1 MQRSPLKFLDWFG
14 VQKIISNKVRP
25 ALLEKKN
32 KDSKFNFIQV
42 LFILLFIY
50 YFKIILKIKRIFF
63 SVSKKMTWYFGKN
76 VLLILWYLKK

>member
-50 YFKIILKIKRIFF
+50 YFKII
-63 SVSKKMTWYFGKN
+63 
-76 VLLILWYLKK
+76 